1 MIDRDASGD
10 AESVDKLIQR
20 ACAEFSEVVVIESGT
35 ERITYTALLVR
46 AEELASRLR
55 GSGLKRGG
63 IVAIVGCRSAAVIVA
78 VLAVWLA
85 GGIVLLIDETLPET
99 RRELMLDSAAASFVV
114 QCGATSRIRTRAGG
128 VGAAAAWSSNADHAY
143 VAFTSGST
151 GAPKAIVGSH
161 RGLAHFL
168 KWQVEE
174 FAIGVEDRFAHLTNI
189 SFDVW
194 FRDALSPLLGGAT
207 LCIPIETHL
216 GADNVLDFIRGNAI
230 SGLHVVP
237 SIAEMWLAEADDVQ
251 QIVGL
256 GRAFFAGEPLD
267 GSLVSR
273 WNDVFPNCQVVN
285 LYGPS
290 ETTLAQYHLRVPSA
304 PAPGIQSVG
313 HAIPG
318 SRSFVLDENQA
329 ECPPGVVGEVYIN
342 AAWPSHGYLVKG
354 RIVSPFVRIEIGDDS
369 HRCYPTG
376 DLGRVLPDGALEISG
391 RRDDQVKIGGVRIEL
406 QEVRSV
412 VRSAPRVR
420 DAFICAVPGLTGK
433 ILAGVVQMDDP
444 DESVLRNHL
453 RSHLMGVMIPAMIVF
468 VPELPMLSNGKLD
481 RRRLGD
487 MVSDRLAEQ
496 ARSATARKTSESRR
510 TVSERLEDIWAEL
523 VGTDALTGGNAPSTF
538 FESGGT
544 SLTIVGL
551 HAKIQREFGIQFPL
565 VRLFEKVTLHAQCH
579 LIEQLMGRGEATDAG
594 RDTAAPRAPGRRQ
607 LVAARQ
613 ARRIQL
619 TEEVKNEGL
628 DHGKHG

>member
-1 MIDRDASGD
+1 MINRDASGD
-10 AESVDKLIQR
+10 AESVDKLLQR
-20 ACAEFSEVVVIESGT
+20 ACAEFSEAVAIESGT
-35 ERITYTALLVR
+35 ERITYTALLGR
-46 AEELASRLR
+46 AKELGSRLR
-55 GSGLKRGG
+55 GSGLKHGG
-63 IVAIVGCRSAAVIVA
+63 VVAIVGRRSAAVVVA
-78 VLAVWLA
+78 VFAVWLA
-85 GGIVLLIDETLPET
+85 GGVVVLIDETLPET

-114 QCGATSRIRTRAGG
+114 QCGDTARIRRRAGEA
-128 VGAAAAWSSNADHAY
+128 GAPAKWSSNADHAY

-151 GAPKAIVGSH
+151 GIPKAIVGSH

-174 FAIGVEDRFAHLTNI
+174 FAIGVDDRFAHLTNI

-207 LCIPIETHL
+207 LCVPVETHL

-237 SIAEMWLAEADDVQ
+237 SIAEMWLAAADDVP

-273 WNDVFPNCQVVN
+273 WNDVFPGCQVVN

-290 ETTLAQYHLRVPSA
+290 ETTLAQYHLRVPSV

-329 ECPPGVVGEVYIN
+329 ECPAGVVGEVYID
-342 AAWPSHGYLVKG
+342 AAWPSHGYLVNG
-354 RIVSPFVRIEIGDDS
+354 LIVNPFVWIAIGDDS

-444 DESVLRNHL
+444 DESGLRNHL
-453 RSHLMGVMIPAMIVF
+453 RLHLMGMMIPALIVF
-468 VPELPMLSNGKLD
+468 VPELPTLSNGKLD
-481 RRRLGD
+481 RNRLRD
-487 MVSDRLAEQ
+487 LVSDRLTEQ
-496 ARSATARKTSESRR
+496 ARSATARKTSDSRR
-510 TVSERLEDIWAEL
+510 TVPERLEAIWAEF
-523 VGTDALTGGNAPSTF
+523 VGIDGLIAGSASATF
-538 FESGGT
+538 FEAGGT

-551 HAKIQREFGIQFPL
+551 HAQIQREFGIQFPL
-565 VRLFEKVTLHAQCH
+565 VRLFEKVTLHTQCH

-613 ARRIQL
+613 ARRI
-619 TEEVKNEGL
+619 
-628 DHGKHG
+628 